1 MPLVRSGSLRTLQ
14 VPIHPISIG
23 SLLRTAA
30 TSPEM
35 QHYYEETTADI
46 LARQMPLFYYHHP
59 SHRHWDVVRTMV
71 HRCGEPGMIAMTMGE
86 YARWWT
92 QRSALSVGLEVSGSH
107 LLVRNGDLAHAA
119 DVYLRVVRV
128 DGQEAIVPARE
139 PIALQ
144 QLRCDM
150 PRPSA
155 SPQDLQRIR
164 ETDPRRMLGDLYA
177 AMLRRLK

>member
-1 MPLVRSGSLRTLQ
+1 
-14 VPIHPISIG
+14 
-23 SLLRTAA
+23 
-30 TSPEM
+30 
-35 QHYYEETTADI
+35 
-46 LARQMPLFYYHHP
+46 
-59 SHRHWDVVRTMV
+59 
-71 HRCGEPGMIAMTMGE
+71 MIAMTMGE